1 MCLIISS
8 IIIITII
15 IIFHF
20 YDAPVLIRELKI
32 AWFCVF
38 PINSH
43 RNFPCDMIIPTC
55 SLCQTWANPSAVEFQ
70 RIISS
75 VRKSW
80 KRKFCDFL
88 FTFWSHQ
95 MGNKSFSNPSKSCS
109 DSKQNNV
116 EGLVGLVKRRL
127 WSLTLKEFKMLEKSQ
142 WLVCN
147 TISMLN
153 FFSVKEQFSYF
164 FSYLFLFVG

>member
-32 AWFCVF
+32 AWFCIF
-38 PINSH
+38 PINCH
-43 RNFPCDMIIPTC
+43 CNFPCDMIIPTC

-80 KRKFCDFL
+80 ERKFCDFL

-95 MGNKSFSNPSKSCS
+95 MGNKSFSHPSKSCS
-109 DSKQNNV
+109 DSKQMLRDLLDLSRDV
-116 EGLVGLVKRRL
+116 FGLLRWKN
-127 WSLTLKEFKMLEKSQ
+127 LKCLKSP
-142 WLVCN
+142 
-147 TISMLN
+147 SD
-153 FFSVKEQFSYF
+153 
-164 FSYLFLFVG
+164 LFVTLFQC

>member
-38 PINSH
+38 PINCH

-95 MGNKSFSNPSKSCS
+95 MGNKSFSYPSKSCS
-109 DSKQNNV
+109 DSKQMLRDLFDLSRDV
-116 EGLVGLVKRRL
+116 FGLLRWKNLKR
-127 WSLTLKEFKMLEKSQ
+127 LKSP
-142 WLVCN
+142 
-147 TISMLN
+147 SD
-153 FFSVKEQFSYF
+153 
-164 FSYLFLFVG
+164 LFVTLFQC